1 MQLESLQLA
10 ANVAA
15 DATNA
20 RGSLIDARLQDI
32 LARVQEIALHGVR
45 HGASV
50 ALTAAQVQTG
60 HDLHA
65 MEAFTAFGTALEAK
79 SMTAV
84 ATGKKESARVRMNP
98 IKLRPKRQIDGTY
111 GCGRSRRSSKW
122 RRRRVSRSGEEVL
135 QRRLLENKSRGWER
149 EKGRRGAL

>member
-15 DATNA
+15 DTVNA

-32 LARVQEIALHGVR
+32 PAHVQEIALHSVC

-50 ALTAAQVQTG
+50 ALTTAQVQTG

-65 MEAFTAFGTALEAK
+65 MEVGFPIGDGPEGHEDLIEDFTAATEAIVDI
-79 SMTAV
+79 TPAQDV
-84 ATGKKESARVRMNP
+84 V
-98 IKLRPKRQIDGTY
+98 
-111 GCGRSRRSSKW
+111 
-122 RRRRVSRSGEEVL
+122 
-135 QRRLLENKSRGWER
+135 NKVFN
-149 EKGRRGAL
+149 